1 MILPALG
8 AALGP
13 IVSQIATSVLT
24 SVVSQ
29 AAGQILQTALS
40 GFQRL
45 ASQFSGTFQAA
56 FAGPAFRSTVSIA
69 GRGTFPGL
77 GMIPGGRV
85 SGRVSIRTPFGQI
98 SGQFDFRTVLGNLLT
113 PTGPF
118 MGAIQRLLPGLGPLL
133 NNIQNILR
141 RIFPGFSGIQLP
153 RLPFPARIHVCGQFG
168 TAGPTG
174 HPTVT
179 ARPAGP
185 PPTATAAPSTG
196 GVGRSDALSQLSGN
210 LFREMGDI
218 QNEMKNLSKIKD
230 PAKRMQ
236 KMMELQMRMQQI
248 QQMITMIS
256 EIRKSMHDMAMQ
268 VLRSM
273 R

>member
-24 SVVSQ
+24 SVASQ
-29 AAGQILQTALS
+29 AAGQILQSALS

-45 ASQFSGTFQAA
+45 ASQFAGTFQTA
-56 FAGPAFRSTVSIA
+56 FAGPAFRGTVSIA
-69 GRGTFPGL
+69 GRGVFPGL
-77 GMIPGGRV
+77 GMFPGGRV
-85 SGRVSIRTPFGQI
+85 SGHVHIRTPFGQI
-98 SGQFDFRTVLGNLLT
+98 SGQFDFRTALGGLLN
-113 PTGPF
+113 PAGPF
-118 MGAIQRLLPGLGPLL
+118 MGAIGRLLPGLGPIL
-133 NNIQNILR
+133 NTIQNVLNR
-141 RIFPGFSGIQLP
+141 FAPGFSNLP
-153 RLPFPARIHVCGQFG
+153 RLPLPARIHICGRWG
-168 TAGPTG
+168 TAGPAG
-174 HPTVT
+174 GPTVT

-185 PPTATAAPSTG
+185 PPTATAAPSAG
-196 GVGRSDALSQLSGN
+196 GVGRGDALSQLSGN
-210 LFREMGDI
+210 LFKEMGDV
-218 QNEMKNLSKIKD
+218 QSEMRNLSKIKD